1 VVEITKVVT
10 GFCQCS
16 PPFVP
21 VRPVPNANGERG
33 VGSDSGSSS
42 RRRRDGLLHIFFKF
56 DKNNTMK
63 TVQLNNAVWKE
74 GNHFVAQCL
83 NIDIS
88 SFGDTKEEAL
98 ANLQEALEL
107 YFEDNDNPQITLI
120 EKPEI
125 VGSVLT
131 YA

>member
-1 VVEITKVVT
+1 
-10 GFCQCS
+10 
-16 PPFVP
+16 
-21 VRPVPNANGERG
+21 
-33 VGSDSGSSS
+33 
-42 RRRRDGLLHIFFKF
+42 
-56 DKNNTMK
+56 MK
-63 TVQLNNAVWKE
+63 TIQINNAVWKE
-74 GNHFVAQCL
+74 GDYFVAQCL

-98 ANLQEALEL
+98 SNLQEALEL
-107 YFEDNDNPQITLI
+107 YFEDNEDPQITII